1 VSPPSI
7 KILLAV
13 TSALAL
19 SEFDGASVLVVSAKV
34 VQQFCKAIGQL
45 APMTV
50 VAPEELASSV
60 TEILTSDL
68 VEHSILVC
76 DPNDP
81 IALAKV
87 LRPCKDEFEIFV
99 IHDSNR
105 PLTPAAQFQLTI
117 DALSPGIDAVRSS
130 TAFTETLKSVSDAGF
145 IGRTIDRNSIRRI
158 STPEVIR
165 VEAIDFTARES
176 NANSG
181 WFLPLKE
188 DTQVA
193 YVASDDASIRINSE
207 EGILLLDSLK
217 PHS

>member
-34 VQQFCKAIGQL
+34 VQEFSKAIEQL

-50 VAPEELASSV
+50 VAPEELAPSV
-60 TEILTSDL
+60 SKVLSHAAIKYSM
-68 VEHSILVC
+68 LVC

-87 LRPCKDEFEIFV
+87 LGPCKDEFEIFV
-99 IHDSNR
+99 VHDSNR

-181 WFLPLKE
+181 WFLPLKH
-188 DTQVA
+188 DSRTT
-193 YVASDDASIRINSE
+193 YVELEIESIRIDSVE
-207 EGILLLDSLK
+207 DLSLLK
-217 PHS
+217 AFQR